1 MKVGA
6 DEQCYHA
13 KEFILSVSEWMTLEE
28 VSDMKRFAILEKLL
42 TLDNELSKEDDKIRE
57 KTTRMLIQ

>member
-1 MKVGA
+1 MNNVL
-6 DEQCYHA
+6 QNHA

>member
-1 MKVGA
+1 MNNVL
-6 DEQCYHA
+6 QNHA

-42 TLDNELSKEDDKIRE
+42 TLDNELSKQDDKIRE